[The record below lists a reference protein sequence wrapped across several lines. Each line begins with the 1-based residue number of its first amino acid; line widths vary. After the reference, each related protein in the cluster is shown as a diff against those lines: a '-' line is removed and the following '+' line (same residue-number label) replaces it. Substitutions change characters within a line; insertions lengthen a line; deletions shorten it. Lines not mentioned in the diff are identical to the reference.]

1 MMFNV
6 YCFVKGNYDK
16 NKVIIGWKGEMHLI
30 LFPFIS
36 FVDLRKVETMNML
49 EVNNFS

>member
-1 MMFNV
+1 
-6 YCFVKGNYDK
+6 
-16 NKVIIGWKGEMHLI
+16 MHLI

-49 EVNNFS
+49 EISNVM